1 MGYTGSGKTSFINL
15 IPRLYDCTNGEIV
28 IGEKNIKEIPLQIL
42 RNNISLVQQEAFLFS
57 DTIKNNIAYGL
68 DKYDEDKIINAAKIA
83 HLEEEIRSF
92 PKGYET
98 IMGERGITLSG
109 GQKQRVSLARSLAK
123 DPQVLILDDSFSAV
137 DTHTEEEILKNLEEQ
152 SKNIT
157 KIIISHRISTVKN
170 ADKIIVLDNAKIVEE
185 GTHEQ
190 LVAQGG
196 IYSELHY
203 KQLLEKEL
211 EEI

>member
-1 MGYTGSGKTSFINL
+1 M
-15 IPRLYDCTNGEIV
+15 
-28 IGEKNIKEIPLQIL
+28 
-42 RNNISLVQQEAFLFS
+42 
-57 DTIKNNIAYGL
+57 
-68 DKYDEDKIINAAKIA
+68 
-83 HLEEEIRSF
+83 
-92 PKGYET
+92 
-98 IMGERGITLSG
+98 
-109 GQKQRVSLARSLAK
+109 
-123 DPQVLILDDSFSAV
+123 DDSFSAV